1 MNWTDQ
7 EKTLV
12 SVLGALG
19 LAIVII
25 TAVYTTRWQ

>member
-1 MNWTDQ
+1 MNWTAQ
-7 EKTLV
+7 EKKLV

-25 TAVYTTRWQ
+25 TAIYTKWI